1 MRLTTTWRLAT
12 ALAAAENG
20 DGGPN
25 YAVLGQY
32 GVLGVFAVLLVWFAK
47 FMISRETARA
57 DRLEA
62 EVVRLNNTIQ
72 DKVIPALLSATGAVE
87 QSTEMFRDL
96 QREMRAEGFS
106 SRRRAAADEG
116 R

>member
-1 MRLTTTWRLAT
+1 MF
-12 ALAAAENG
+12 LAAATAAAAEEG
-20 DGGPN
+20 GGPN

-47 FMISRETARA
+47 FMIGRETTRA

-62 EVVRLNNTIQ
+62 EVVRLNNIIQ
-72 DKVIPALLSATGAVE
+72 EKVIPALMSATGAVE
-87 QSTEMFRDL
+87 ESTELLRDL
-96 QREMRAEGFS
+96 QRDRRDGYPRGR
-106 SRRRAAADEG
+106 SRPDES

>member
-1 MRLTTTWRLAT
+1 MTAGMLLLAQA
-12 ALAAAENG
+12 ALAAAAE
-20 DGGPN
+20 GGEPN

-72 DKVIPALLSATGAVE
+72 EKVIPALLSATGAVAE
-87 QSTEMFRDL
+87 STEMLRDL
-96 QREMRAEGFS
+96 QRDLRAGYRPRRP
-106 SRRRAAADEG
+106 SRSDES

>member
-1 MRLTTTWRLAT
+1 MTSVT
-12 ALAAAENG
+12 ALAVLLAAE
-20 DGGPN
+20 GGSEPN

-32 GVLGVFAVLLVWFAK
+32 GVLGVFAVLLIWFAR
-47 FMISRETARA
+47 FMINRETARA
-57 DRLEA
+57 DRLEQ
-62 EVVRLNNTIQ
+62 EVLRLNNIIQ

-96 QREMRAEGFS
+96 QREMRVDGYS
-106 SRRRAAADEG
+106 SRRRAQMDEG

>member
-1 MRLTTTWRLAT
+1 MTTTA
-12 ALAAAENG
+12 ALAALLAAEA
-20 DGGPN
+20 GGEPN

-32 GVLGVFAVLLVWFAK
+32 GVLGVFALLLVWFAK
-47 FMISRETARA
+47 FMINRETARA
-57 DRLEA
+57 DRLEQ
-62 EVVRLNNTIQ
+62 EVLRLNNIIQ

-96 QREMRAEGFS
+96 QREMRVEGYS
-106 SRRRAAADEG
+106 SRRRPQTDEG

>member
-1 MRLTTTWRLAT
+1 MIA
-12 ALAAAENG
+12 AMLAAAADTG
-20 DGGPN
+20 AGPN
-25 YAVLGQY
+25 LAVLGQY

-57 DRLEA
+57 DRLEQ
-62 EVVRLNNTIQ
+62 EVLRLNNTIQ

-96 QREMRAEGFS
+96 QREMRVDGYS
-106 SRRRAAADEG
+106 SRRRAQMDEG